1 MNYQRGFTLV
11 ELMIVVGIVAILS
24 AIGLPAY
31 QNYLQRA
38 ALTDMLQTM
47 VPYKTAV
54 ELCAMERGG
63 PTQCQAGEA
72 GIPAARGSRY
82 VSALSVASGMI
93 TLTGQESLNGL
104 SVEMLPIWDSI
115 DGGISW
121 QRSCN
126 SSNNSLRDNCLA
138 QFRFADKGASDEQA

>member
-1 MNYQRGFTLV
+1 MTREHGFTLI

-54 ELCAMERGG
+54 ELCAIEHGG
-63 PTQCQAGEA
+63 PAQCSAGKN
-72 GIPAARGSRY
+72 GIPAAKGSRY
-82 VSALSVASGMI
+82 VSSLSVVNGAIS
-93 TLTGQESLNGL
+93 LAGQESLNGL
-104 SVEMLPIWDSI
+104 SVEMLPVWDSDEGYI
-115 DGGISW
+115 IW

-126 SSNNSLRDNCLA
+126 SDNSSLRENCLA
-138 QFRFADKGASDEQA
+138 QFRFTDKEGAE